1 MQEKRFDFRQILY
14 KYNLAILLLIFISI
28 ASLLSPA
35 FLTFS
40 NLVNILQN
48 NAPGGIMALGMTFV
62 VITGG
67 IDLSVGSVSALA
79 GMLMGL
85 LLTNDVPLFAAVLI
99 AVMSG
104 AAIGAVTGFVISRF
118 ELPAFIVSLAVMV
131 SARGL
136 TLLTTDGRVIAGL
149 ASVGPGGAVG
159 EAFRFL
165 GAGRFLGLPFNGI
178 TWFILT
184 LLAAFIL
191 KKTLFGR
198 SLYAIGG
205 NKESA
210 FLSGIKMKKY
220 TNLAYIIS
228 GACAA
233 YAGVVLT
240 AWLTVSQPTLS
251 AGAEL
256 DAIAAVVL
264 GGTALSGGT
273 GGVVGT
279 FGGVLLMAIINNIF
293 NLIGLPSFYQQIFMG
308 IIIVAALLLNRLV
321 IVRQKQN

>member
-1 MQEKRFDFRQILY
+1 MQEKRFDLRQILI
-14 KYNLAILLLIFISI
+14 KYNLAILLLLFIGV
-28 ASLLSPA
+28 ASLLSPN

-40 NLVNILQN
+40 NAVNIFQSY
-48 NAPGGIMALGMTFV
+48 ASIGIIALGMTFV

-67 IDLSVGSVSALA
+67 IDLSVGSMSALA

-85 LLTNDVPLFAAVLI
+85 LLTNDVPLPVAVLI
-99 AVMSG
+99 AVLSG
-104 AAIGAVTGFVISRF
+104 AAVGGITGFIISRF

-136 TLLTTDGRVIAGL
+136 TMLTTNGRVISGL
-149 ASVGPGGAVG
+149 ASLGPNESVG

-165 GAGRFLGLPFNGI
+165 GAGRVFGIPFAGI
-178 TWFILT
+178 TWVILLLIGVFILR
-184 LLAAFIL
+184 
-191 KKTLFGR
+191 KTLFGR

-210 FLSGIKMKKY
+210 YLSGIKMKKY
-220 TNLAYIIS
+220 TNLAYVIS

-233 YAGVVLT
+233 YSGVILT

-279 FGGVLLMAIINNIF
+279 FGGVLLLAIITNIF

-308 IIIVAALLLNRLV
+308 IIIIAALLLNSLFIMRD
-321 IVRQKQN
+321 KKN